1 MKIKDNRNKP
11 IEFSKLVVGDF
22 FEYDDYIWVKYDMD
36 YTEDNSLNLCD
47 FVIDSIL
54 PDTIVVPLNV
64 ELVINK

>member
-11 IEFSKLVVGDF
+11 IEFSKLVVSDF

-36 YTEDNSLNLCD
+36 YTEDNSLNLYD

>member
-11 IEFSKLVVGDF
+11 IEFSKLVIGDF

-36 YTEDNSLNLCD
+36 YTEDNSLNLYD

>member
-36 YTEDNSLNLCD
+36 YTEDNSLNLYH

>member
-36 YTEDNSLNLCD
+36 YTEDNSLNLYD